1 MSIIGLCGTIAI
13 VAIATVLIL
22 LGRKKITGNEP
33 KDTDD
38 DAVIC
43 GSPQQELRKGINS
56 LIWAIGLAVYF
67 IVSFATMA
75 WYVTWVIF
83 PIIAAIQGLVRAILD
98 LLEVNHH
105 ES

>member
-1 MSIIGLCGTIAI
+1 M
-13 VAIATVLIL
+13 
-22 LGRKKITGNEP
+22 
-33 KDTDD
+33 
-38 DAVIC
+38 
-43 GSPQQELRKGINS
+43 NS

-67 IVSFATMA
+67 IISFATMA

-98 LLEVNHH
+98 LVEVNHH